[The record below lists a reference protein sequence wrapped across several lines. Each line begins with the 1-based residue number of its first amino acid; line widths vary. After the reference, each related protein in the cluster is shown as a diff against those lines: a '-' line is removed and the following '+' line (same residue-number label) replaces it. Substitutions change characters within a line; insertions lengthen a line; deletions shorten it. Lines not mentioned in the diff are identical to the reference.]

1 MKVHSTRNEP
11 YFRRKHLCYVQLVVE
26 KEMEKDYLRC
36 SPADVLSAV
45 KVREVEEMVFNPWRI
60 DIQGIRWARETNGFI
75 CSILS
80 SSLTSNLSSSSSLLP
95 LPWFKLPSGF
105 NVYRES
111 EQDWRTT
118 NSSPS
123 CYFFR
128 NLKRG
133 VMRRPFEQIVV
144 GLRAVT
150 SQRSLENEMGCSLH
164 TAYIDWREK
173 QQHKKKNH
181 GLLIPLLISSWEEST
196 DKRVMTHDYCNR
208 IGLRQDW
215 DRTAKEYTH
224 ASDLCFF
231 RFDPCIEEATSLF
244 LLSLIEQ
251 TEKQNKEFLETVKTR
266 CRKIRL
272 SFLWHFLQH

>member
-1 MKVHSTRNEP
+1 
-11 YFRRKHLCYVQLVVE
+11 
-26 KEMEKDYLRC
+26 
-36 SPADVLSAV
+36 
-45 KVREVEEMVFNPWRI
+45 MVFNPWRI

-208 IGLRQDW
+208 IGLRQDCKGIHTCQW
-215 DRTAKEYTH
+215 
-224 ASDLCFF
+224 
-231 RFDPCIEEATSLF
+231 SLF
-244 LLSLIEQ
+244 LSLRS
-251 TEKQNKEFLETVKTR
+251 LYWR
-266 CRKIRL
+266 GHL
-272 SFLWHFLQH
+272 SFLAFLDWTDGEAKQRISWDCKDKMQKNQALFLVTLPSALSERL